1 MYDYGARMYMPDIGR
16 WGVVDPLAEM
26 MTRHSPY
33 NYAFNNPLRFIDPD
47 GRQGTDVILRGDQA
61 KEAFEQ
67 LKNASSN
74 LNLKMDSN
82 GKVTGTLKKGATV
95 TDAESTLLS
104 AMSNKSVVV
113 DVLAQSSNVIESDNT
128 ALSGGAFRG
137 STINSSIDASLEG
150 SPNTITH
157 ANQTVNPTELG
168 EMDTFYNA
176 VKGVGVM
183 HEILEAYSGAINS
196 PGAISITG
204 KQNRALGLDWYL
216 KAHNNSNELD
226 TRINYPL
233 QIDNNFS
240 PKTSDGILRI
250 ERTMYKNVNGVKVTQ
265 PLKTIEI
272 KRR

>member
-1 MYDYGARMYMPDIGR
+1 
-16 WGVVDPLAEM
+16 
-26 MTRHSPY
+26 
-33 NYAFNNPLRFIDPD
+33 
-47 GRQGTDVILRGDQA
+47 
-61 KEAFEQ
+61 
-67 LKNASSN
+67 
-74 LNLKMDSN
+74 
-82 GKVTGTLKKGATV
+82 
-95 TDAESTLLS
+95 
-104 AMSNKSVVV
+104 MS
-113 DVLAQSSNVIESDNT
+113 QSSNIIESDNT

-157 ANQTVNPTELG
+157 ANQIINPTELG

-183 HEILEAYSGAINS
+183 HEILESYSGAINS

-204 KQNRALGLDWYL
+204 KQNRALGKDWYL
-216 KAHNNSNELD
+216 NAHNKANELD
-226 TRINYPL
+226 PRINYPL
-233 QIDNNFS
+233 QIDNNVL

-272 KRR
+272 KR